1 MVSEKSDE
9 YHDNV
14 LQERMLISRVC
25 DKFIQHTEAL
35 DEWRSLSDFEYLI
48 IQAIL
53 QSYTFDYLA
62 KEAHERIICL
72 LILVVKY
79 QSIFMGNFNFQ
90 RYNENYYVSYFHL
103 FCINEIVNQSQ
114 CKNNKNR

>member
-1 MVSEKSDE
+1 MVFEKSDE

-53 QSYTFDYLA
+53 QAYTVDYLA

-79 QSIFMGNFNFQ
+79 QSIFMENFNFQ
-90 RYNENYYVSYFHL
+90 RYNENYVSYFHL

>member
-9 YHDNV
+9 YRDNV
-14 LQERMLISRVC
+14 LQERMLISRAC

-53 QSYTFDYLA
+53 QPYTFDYLA

-72 LILVVKY
+72 LILVVNIKIFSRGVLIF
-79 QSIFMGNFNFQ
+79 SIIMKIIILLIF
-90 RYNENYYVSYFHL
+90 
-103 FCINEIVNQSQ
+103 IVNQS
-114 CKNNKNR
+114 